1 MIIRPA
7 CMEALLDMGKALGRV
22 EEHIDRI
29 GKSAALEEW
38 QLADYWTGRLRAQ
51 FNEMRELCPP
61 SKYAKRTDS
70 PEDRLENHLPFL
82 HTAFQV
88 NDLQSAVRVFNRL
101 EGYLVEWID
110 DMVFGQPER
119 VARSRDAVTR

>member
-22 EEHIDRI
+22 EEHMDRVL
-29 GKSAALEEW
+29 GEDASKEW
-38 QLADYWTGRLRAQ
+38 QLADYWAGRLRAQ
-51 FNEMRELCPP
+51 FDEMRELCPP

-70 PEDRLENHLPFL
+70 PEDRLDNNLPFL
-82 HTAFQV
+82 YTAFRV
-88 NDLQSAVRVFNRL
+88 KDLLSAQMVFNRL